1 MFQNN
6 IHSVITRPSFWKYGR
21 LSWSVC
27 SVRCNE
33 QPRNC
38 SACFEAIVKQLSF
51 WYAGLQG
58 SKVYY
63 WTVEQ
68 MRLSHRSVYKASW
81 TLRKVI
87 TNPAEHFVVIAS
99 FLCFRWVGHRKL
111 FITTKRKEF
120 KGNILM
126 FLMLCSLRPPL
137 FCPLLFLSHSFLD
150 LILLCFLFSFVCCL
164 FLPSCFETF
173 ADLHGN
179 GSCLFITFFS
189 DVERSQ
195 QCQTV

>member
-1 MFQNN
+1 
-6 IHSVITRPSFWKYGR
+6 
-21 LSWSVC
+21 
-27 SVRCNE
+27 
-33 QPRNC
+33 
-38 SACFEAIVKQLSF
+38 
-51 WYAGLQG
+51 
-58 SKVYY
+58 
-63 WTVEQ
+63 

-111 FITTKRKEF
+111 FIATKRKEF

-179 GSCLFITFFS
+179 GSLCDDIFS
-189 DVERSQ
+189 DNIMSTLHAGTTNWALPVHNFFQWRWKVTAVSNSLNWKCYVLNWLTDEVE
-195 QCQTV
+195 TF